1 MLELTYQPWG
11 ETLAEQDEAASRA
24 EEAGASVLWTP
35 EMHRSATISA
45 ASMAQATSTAGVGT
59 AIALAFTRSP
69 MITALEALDL
79 DELSGGRFVLGLGSG
94 VQRLNEQ
101 WHNAQW
107 GKPVAHIRE
116 TVRNI
121 RTFWE
126 TCTTGEPID
135 LDGAFEP
142 MRIRGYERPFPVTRT
157 NIPIY
162 LAAMGPVMTR
172 TAGEIADGWISHELC
187 SPTYLEQRIL
197 PDLTAGIDRSG
208 RSRSDFKTVVSACCS
223 IADDRRSAVTRVAGL
238 VGFYASVRTYAD
250 FFAFHDLAEEQD
262 AVIAAFRA
270 GRGADHLGDVV
281 SDRMVDA
288 LTLTGTREEVRQR
301 LAEYEGIADAVKLSP
316 PTHGLPAEETR
327 AAQDQ
332 IIAMIGELTGTHPGR
347 AS

>member
-1 MLELTYQPWG
+1 MSGVLELTYQPWG
-11 ETLAEQDEAASRA
+11 ETLAEQDEAARRA
-24 EEAGASVLWTP
+24 ERAGATVLWTP

-45 ASMAQATSTAGVGT
+45 ASIAQATSTAAVGT

-79 DELSGGRFVLGLGSG
+79 DELAGGRFVLGLGSG

-101 WHNAQW
+101 WHNARW
-107 GKPVAHIRE
+107 GKPVGHVRE

-126 TCTTGEPID
+126 ACTTGETIE
-135 LDGAFEP
+135 LDGEHEP
-142 MRIRGYERPFPVTRT
+142 MRIRGYERPFPVVRT
-157 NIPIY
+157 DIPIY

-187 SPTYLEQRIL
+187 SPRYLAERIL
-197 PDLTAGIDRSG
+197 PDLTAGLDRAERQ
-208 RSRSDFKTVVSACCS
+208 RSAFKIVVSACCS
-223 IADDRRSAVTRVAGL
+223 IADDRRSAVARIAGL

-250 FFAFHDLAEEQD
+250 FFAFHGLAEEQD
-262 AVIAAFRA
+262 AVVAAFRG

-301 LAEYEGIADAVKLSP
+301 LQAYDGIADAVKLSP
-316 PTHGLPAEETR
+316 PTHGLPADETR

-332 IIAMIGELTGTHPGR
+332 IIAMIGELTGR